1 MGVVMY
7 KEHILVVEDDVDIN
21 NLITKTLKNRGFQIT
36 QAFSGSEASLQLSIC
51 EFDIILLDL
60 MLPGITGEELIK
72 QIRTLKEI
80 PIIVISAKISLQD
93 KIKVLNLGADDY
105 ITKPFESEEIIA
117 RVNSQLRRYRKFD
130 MQLNK
135 NKEYKFKELT
145 LDEESR
151 QVKVKNIDLA
161 LTAHE
166 FDILCILLKNPNK
179 VYSREALYESVWKN
193 GYYGEDNSVNVH
205 VSNIRKKI
213 KEISLDEQYIKTVW
227 GIGFKL
233 NNKNL

>member
-1 MGVVMY
+1 MY

-21 NLITKTLKNRGFQIT
+21 NLITKTLKNREFQIT

-72 QIRTLKEI
+72 QIRAIKEI
-80 PIIVISAKISLQD
+80 PIIVISAKTSLQD

-151 QVKVKNIDLA
+151 QAKVKNIDLA

-213 KEISLDEQYIKTVW
+213 KEILLDEEYIKTVW

>member
-1 MGVVMY
+1 MY

-21 NLITKTLKNRGFQIT
+21 NLITKTLKNKGFQIT

-72 QIRTLKEI
+72 QIRAIKEI
-80 PIIVISAKISLQD
+80 PIIVISAKTSLQD

-135 NKEYKFKELT
+135 NKDYKFKELT

-151 QVKVKNIDLA
+151 QVKVKNIDLD

-213 KEISLDEQYIKTVW
+213 KEISLDEEYIKTVW

>member
-1 MGVVMY
+1 MY

-21 NLITKTLKNRGFQIT
+21 NLITKTLKNKGFQIT
-36 QAFSGSEASLQLSIC
+36 QAFSGSEASLQLSMC

-60 MLPGITGEELIK
+60 MLPGVTGEELIK
-72 QIRTLKEI
+72 QIRTIKEI
-80 PIIVISAKISLQD
+80 PIIVISAKTSLKD

-135 NKEYKFKELT
+135 NKDYKFKELT

-151 QVKVKNIDLA
+151 QVKVKNIDLD

-213 KEISLDEQYIKTVW
+213 KEISLDEEYIKTVW

>member
-1 MGVVMY
+1 MY

-21 NLITKTLKNRGFQIT
+21 NLITKTLKNREFQIT

-72 QIRTLKEI
+72 QIRTIKEI
-80 PIIVISAKISLQD
+80 PIIVISAKTSLQD

-151 QVKVKNIDLA
+151 QAKVKNINLA

-166 FDILCILLKNPNK
+166 FDILCTLLKNPNK
-179 VYSREALYESVWKN
+179 VYSRETLYESVWKN

-213 KEISLDEQYIKTVW
+213 KEISLDEEYIKTVW